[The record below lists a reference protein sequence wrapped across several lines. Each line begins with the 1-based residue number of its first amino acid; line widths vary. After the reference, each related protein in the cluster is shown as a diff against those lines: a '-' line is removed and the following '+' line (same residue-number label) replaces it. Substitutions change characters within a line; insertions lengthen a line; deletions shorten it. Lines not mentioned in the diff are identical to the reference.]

1 MRGVMCL
8 SHVFR
13 SCVILIFAV
22 LVTSC
27 GERAKQSEAMKNL
40 KLNCPEGSQVEID
53 RWGGMGE
60 NGWLKACFKKHG
72 KFTAWNGEVKRVE
85 GEYVDGKENGT
96 WKYWNQE
103 GKLVKRITYVMGKE
117 IKVEEVTG
125 DT

>member
-1 MRGVMCL
+1 
-8 SHVFR
+8 
-13 SCVILIFAV
+13 
-22 LVTSC
+22 
-27 GERAKQSEAMKNL
+27 MKDL
-40 KLNCPEGSQVEID
+40 KLNCPEGSQVQID

-72 KFTAWNGEVKRVE
+72 TFTAWNGEVRRVE

-103 GKLVKRITYVMGKE
+103 GKLVRRITYKMGKE
-117 IKVEEVTG
+117 IKVEEING